1 MYYNISKNY
10 ECNMKDKNFISSALK
25 VIEIESKAVMSLSN
39 QIQPDFES
47 LCSNILDIKGK
58 LILMGIGKSGH
69 IAQKISAT
77 LSSTGTSSFFIHPTE
92 AAHGDLGMISK
103 QDAILILSN
112 SGQTKEII
120 EILPALKRSTTN
132 IFTLTNNDQST
143 IAKAGKI
150 NLVIN
155 ADEEACPLDLAP
167 TSSTTIAL
175 VFGDALAI
183 ALLEARGFGKD
194 DFAKSHPAGQL
205 GKKLT
210 TLVQD
215 LAVMNEQTPIV
226 NQATYLKDALMVI
239 TEKKLGVT
247 LVSNEEKVIG
257 IFTDGDLRRCLN
269 NEIDLNKTPI
279 KDVMTTNFK
288 SIQSDALAIDAAEI
302 MEKDKIFSLVVNS
315 STNGGN
321 SMGIIT
327 MHQLLEAGII

>member
-1 MYYNISKNY
+1 
-10 ECNMKDKNFISSALK
+10 MKDKNFINSALN
-25 VIEIESKAVMSLSN
+25 VIEVESKAVMNLRN
-39 QIQPDFES
+39 QIQSDFED
-47 LCSNILDIKGK
+47 LCSNILQIKGK

-92 AAHGDLGMISK
+92 AAHGDLGMINK
-103 QDAILILSN
+103 KDAILILSN
-112 SGQTKEII
+112 SGETKEII
-120 EILPALKRSTTN
+120 EILPALKRSTAN

-155 ADEEACPLDLAP
+155 AEEEACPLNLAP

-215 LAVMNEQTPIV
+215 LAATNDKAPIV
-226 NQATYLKDALMVI
+226 NEAISLKAALIEV

-247 LVSNEEKVIG
+247 LVSDSKKVVG

-269 NEIDLNKTPI
+269 DDVDLNKTPI

-288 SIQSDALAIDAAEI
+288 SIKCNDLAIDAAEI
-302 MEKDKIFSLVVNS
+302 MEKNKIFSLVVNS
-315 STNGGN
+315 STNKTD
-321 SMGIIT
+321 SVGIIT

>member
-1 MYYNISKNY
+1 
-10 ECNMKDKNFISSALK
+10 MKDKNFINSALS
-25 VIEIESKAVMSLSN
+25 VIEIESKAVMNLRN
-39 QIQPDFES
+39 QIQSDFES
-47 LCSNILDIKGK
+47 LCSNILQIKGK

-92 AAHGDLGMISK
+92 AAHGDLGMINK
-103 QDAILILSN
+103 KDAILILSN
-112 SGQTKEII
+112 SGETKEII
-120 EILPALKRSTTN
+120 EILPALKRSTAN
-132 IFTLTNNDQST
+132 IFTLTNNNQST

-155 ADEEACPLDLAP
+155 AEEEACPLNLAP

-183 ALLEARGFGKD
+183 ALLDARGFSKD

-215 LAVMNEQTPIV
+215 LAATNEKAPIV
-226 NQATYLKDALMVI
+226 NEAISLKDALIEV

-247 LVSNEEKVIG
+247 LVSDGKKVVG

-269 NEIDLNKTPI
+269 DDVDLNKTPI
-279 KDVMTTNFK
+279 KDVMTTDFK
-288 SIQSDALAIDAAEI
+288 SIKCNDLAIDAAEI
-302 MEKDKIFSLVVNS
+302 MEKNKIFSLVINS
-315 STNGGN
+315 STNQTD
-321 SMGIIT
+321 SIGIIT

>member
-1 MYYNISKNY
+1 
-10 ECNMKDKNFISSALK
+10 MKDKNFINSALN
-25 VIEIESKAVMSLSN
+25 VIKIESKAVMDLSN
-39 QIQPDFES
+39 QIKSDFDN
-47 LCSNILDIKGK
+47 LCTKILDTKGK

-112 SGQTKEII
+112 SGETKEII

-132 IFTLTNNDQST
+132 IFTLTNNNQST
-143 IAKAGKI
+143 IGKAGKI
-150 NLVIN
+150 NLVIS

-167 TSSTTIAL
+167 TSSTTINL

-183 ALLEARGFGKD
+183 ALLEARGFSKD

-215 LAVMNEQTPIV
+215 LAAMNEKAPIV
-226 NQATYLKDALMVI
+226 DQATSLKDALMVV

-247 LVSNEEKVIG
+247 LISNDKKVIG

-269 NEIDLNKTPI
+269 KEIDLNKTPI
-279 KDVMTTNFK
+279 KNVMTSNFK
-288 SIQSDALAIDAAEI
+288 SIKSNALAIDAAEI
-302 MEKDKIFSLVVNS
+302 MEKNKIFSLVVNA
-315 STNGGN
+315 STDKGDSIGL
-321 SMGIIT
+321 IT

>member
-1 MYYNISKNY
+1 
-10 ECNMKDKNFISSALK
+10 MKDKNFINSALS
-25 VIEIESKAVMSLSN
+25 VIEIESKAVMNLRN
-39 QIQPDFES
+39 QIRSDFES
-47 LCSNILDIKGK
+47 LCSNILQIKGK

-92 AAHGDLGMISK
+92 AAHGDLGMINK
-103 QDAILILSN
+103 KDAILLLSN
-112 SGQTKEII
+112 SGETKEII
-120 EILPALKRSTTN
+120 EILPALKRSTAN
-132 IFTLTNNDQST
+132 IFTLTNNNQST

-155 ADEEACPLDLAP
+155 AEEEACPLNLAP

-183 ALLEARGFGKD
+183 ALLEARGFSKD

-215 LAVMNEQTPIV
+215 LAATNDKAPIV
-226 NQATYLKDALMVI
+226 NEAIFLKDALIEV

-247 LVSNEEKVIG
+247 LVSDNKKVVG

-269 NEIDLNKTPI
+269 DDVDLYKTPI

-288 SIQSDALAIDAAEI
+288 SIKCNDLAIDAAEI
-302 MEKDKIFSLVVNS
+302 MEKNKIFSLVVNS
-315 STNGGN
+315 STNQID
-321 SMGIIT
+321 SIGIIT

>member
-1 MYYNISKNY
+1 
-10 ECNMKDKNFISSALK
+10 MKDKNFINSALS
-25 VIEIESKAVMSLSN
+25 VIEIESKAVMNLRN
-39 QIQPDFES
+39 QIRSDFES
-47 LCSNILDIKGK
+47 LCLNILQIKGK

-92 AAHGDLGMISK
+92 AAHGDLGMINK
-103 QDAILILSN
+103 KDAILLLSN
-112 SGQTKEII
+112 SGETKEII
-120 EILPALKRSTTN
+120 EILPALKRSTAN
-132 IFTLTNNDQST
+132 IFTLTNNNQST

-155 ADEEACPLDLAP
+155 AEEEACPLNLAP

-183 ALLEARGFGKD
+183 ALLEARGFSKD

-215 LAVMNEQTPIV
+215 LAATNDKAPIV
-226 NQATYLKDALMVI
+226 NEAISLKDALIEV

-247 LVSNEEKVIG
+247 LVSDGKKVVG

-269 NEIDLNKTPI
+269 DDVDLNKTPI

-288 SIQSDALAIDAAEI
+288 SIKCNDLAIDAAEI
-302 MEKDKIFSLVVNS
+302 MEKNKIFSLVVNS
-315 STNGGN
+315 STNQTD
-321 SMGIIT
+321 SIGIIT